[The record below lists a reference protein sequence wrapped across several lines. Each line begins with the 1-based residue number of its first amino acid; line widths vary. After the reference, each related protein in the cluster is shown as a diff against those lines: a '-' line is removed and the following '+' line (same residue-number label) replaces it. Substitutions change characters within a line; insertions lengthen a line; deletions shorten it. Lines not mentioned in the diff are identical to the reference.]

1 MPEELCQVCCKSHYG
16 SLALHSDPSPY
27 WRTSD
32 CLFGSPGLLV
42 EGLHCSPIYPYSWG
56 NPLKSAK
63 SLIGPT
69 HRLLQSVPGLRG
81 SSAQKN
87 ISEDLYKSLCCQTAF
102 NLLTLKTSLSVWT
115 RRSMQSTWRSVSK
128 NWQRCLF
135 AIVARR
141 LGTLQGVEWTFIPTE
156 NHRHSLNWLDW

>member
-1 MPEELCQVCCKSHYG
+1 MVENPKRQPSGCHDAIISG
-16 SLALHSDPSPY
+16 ALLIVYAD
-27 WRTSD
+27 RRA
-32 CLFGSPGLLV
+32 
-42 EGLHCSPIYPYSWG
+42 CSPIYPYSWG

-128 NWQRCLF
+128 NWLRCLF

-141 LGTLQGVEWTFIPTE
+141 LGILQGVDWAFIPTE